1 MGSLYGYMH
10 YEIEPDILTSAKGLG
25 GGMPIG
31 ATLTTRSIG
40 ESMQPGTHGST
51 FGGNPMAC
59 AVADTVLTVVSDK
72 EFLDEVLR
80 KEKLF
85 VKLLNEL
92 NEEKSVFSAIR
103 SEGLWIGCDLINEES
118 SKVIDRCYDN
128 GLILV
133 SAGSNCL
140 RLAPALNINDDD
152 IKEGIEILKQVF

>member
-1 MGSLYGYMH
+1 MH
-10 YEIEPDILTSAKGLG
+10 YEVEPDILTSAKGLG

-59 AVADTVLTVVSDK
+59 AVADTVLTIVSDK
-72 EFLDEVLR
+72 KFLDEVVR

-92 NEEKSVFSAIR
+92 NKEKNIFQFMR
-103 SEGLWIGCDLINEES
+103 RRLWNPIC
-118 SKVIDRCYDN
+118 CF
-128 GLILV
+128 
-133 SAGSNCL
+133 C
-140 RLAPALNINDDD
+140 
-152 IKEGIEILKQVF
+152 